1 MPNKL
6 RWGVVATG
14 GIADVVTGDLRL
26 LPDVEVLAVSSRALP
41 KAEAFAAKHG
51 IPRAYGDY
59 ADLLADPD
67 VDVVYVATPHVQ
79 HHVVTRAALE
89 AGKHVLCEKPATL
102 TVAELHDVVDLARE
116 RGLFFMEAIWT
127 RFNPLIVRMSELIAD
142 GGVGEVRS
150 VRADFGFTLEH
161 DPAHRLWNKAL
172 GGGSLFDLGIYP
184 VSFAHLVL
192 GEPETVEA
200 HGRLIDGVDAEI
212 GMLLGYEGGAHALL
226 GSSLVSPLK
235 SGAVVYGT
243 RGLIELPEALY
254 NPSLIVV
261 NGVDHRHEQEGAGYV
276 PQLREVVNRVLAGET
291 ESPSMRPAE
300 SLAIMRTL
308 TRAAERVGLTYEDVS
323 LT

>member
-1 MPNKL
+1 MVNKL

-59 ADLLADPD
+59 RELLADPD

-79 HHVVTRAALE
+79 HHAVTRAALE

-102 TVAELHDVVDLARE
+102 TLADLQDVVDLARE
-116 RGLFFMEAIWT
+116 RGLFLMEAIWS
-127 RFNPLIVRMSELIAD
+127 RFNPLIVELGELVRAGTI
-142 GGVGEVRS
+142 GEVRS
-150 VRADFGFTLEH
+150 VRADFGFTLPH
-161 DPAHRLWNKAL
+161 DPEHRLWSRRL

-184 VSFAHLVL
+184 VQFAHLLL
-192 GEPETVEA
+192 GEPDVVHA
-200 HGRLIDGVDAEI
+200 HGSLVDGVDAEI
-212 GMLLGYEGGAHALL
+212 GVLLGYPGGAHALL

-235 SGAVVYGT
+235 DGAVVYGT
-243 RGLIELPEALY
+243 EGLVELPEAMY
-254 NPSLIVV
+254 NPRRMIV
-261 NGVDHRHEQEGAGYV
+261 NGEERRHEQEGAGYV
-276 PQLREVVNRVLAGET
+276 PQLREVVRRVRAGET
-291 ESPSMRPAE
+291 ESPSMPPAE

-308 TRAAERVGLTYEDVS
+308 TRAAEQVGLTYEDV
-323 LT
+323 TIG

>member
-1 MPNKL
+1 MSNKL

-26 LPDVEVLAVSSRALP
+26 LPDVEVLAVSSRAVP

-79 HHVVTRAALE
+79 HHAVTRAALE

-102 TVAELHDVVDLARE
+102 TLAELQDVVHLAHE

-127 RFNPLIVRMSELIAD
+127 RFNPLVVRMTELIAE
-142 GGVGEVRS
+142 GAIGEVRS

-161 DPAHRLWNKAL
+161 DPEHRLWNKAL

-192 GEPETVEA
+192 GEPETVQA
-200 HGRLIDGVDAEI
+200 HGRLVGGVDAEI
-212 GMLLGYEGGAHALL
+212 GMLLGYPDGVHALL

-243 RGLIELPEALY
+243 RGLVDVPEALY
-254 NPSLIVV
+254 NPSRIVV
-261 NGVDHRHEQEGAGYV
+261 NGVEHRHEQEGAGYV
-276 PQLREVVNRVLAGET
+276 PQLREVVKRVRAGET

-300 SLAIMRTL
+300 SLAILRTL
-308 TRAAERVGLTYEDVS
+308 TRAAERVGLTYDDV
-323 LT
+323 TVG

>member
-41 KAEAFAAKHG
+41 KAEAFAAKHQ

-102 TVAELHDVVDLARE
+102 TLAELQDVVDLARE

-127 RFNPLIVRMSELIAD
+127 RFNPLIVRMSELIAE
-142 GGVGEVRS
+142 GAIGEVRS
-150 VRADFGFTLEH
+150 VHADFGFALDY
-161 DPAHRLWNKAL
+161 DPAHRLWNRAL

-192 GEPETVEA
+192 GEPETVHA
-200 HGRLIDGVDAEI
+200 HGRMVGGVDAEI
-212 GMLLGYEGGAHALL
+212 GMLLGYAGGAHALL
-226 GSSLVSPLK
+226 GSSLVSPLR

-243 RGLIELPEALY
+243 RGLVELPEAVY
-254 NPSLIVV
+254 NPSRIVV
-261 NGVDHRHEQEGAGYV
+261 NGVEHRHEQEGAGYV

-291 ESPSMRPAE
+291 ESPSMTPAE
-300 SLAIMRTL
+300 SLAILRTL
-308 TRAAERVGLTYEDVS
+308 TRAAERVGLSYDDV
-323 LT
+323 TVG

>member
-26 LPDVEVLAVSSRALP
+26 LPDVEVLAVSSRSLP
-41 KAEAFAAKHG
+41 KAETFAAKHA

-79 HHVVTRAALE
+79 HHAVTRAALE

-102 TVAELHDVVDLARE
+102 TLPDLQDVVDLARE

-127 RFNPLIVRMSELIAD
+127 RFNPLIVRMTELIAE
-142 GGVGEVRS
+142 GAIGEVRS

-161 DPAHRLWNKAL
+161 DPAHRLWNRAL

-184 VSFAHLVL
+184 VSFAHLLL
-192 GEPETVEA
+192 GEPESVAA
-200 HGRLIDGVDAEI
+200 HGRLVDGVDAEL
-212 GMLLGYEGGAHALL
+212 GVLLGYPGGAHALL

-235 SGAVVYGT
+235 SNAVVYGT
-243 RGLIELPEALY
+243 SGLVELPEALY
-254 NPSLIVV
+254 NPSRIVV
-261 NGVDHRHEQEGAGYV
+261 NGVEHTHEQEGAGYV
-276 PQLREVVNRVLAGET
+276 PQLREVVGRVRAGET
-291 ESPSMRPAE
+291 ESPAMRPAE
-300 SLAIMRTL
+300 SLAILRTL
-308 TRAAERVGLTYEDVS
+308 TRAAEQVGLTYDGV
-323 LT
+323 TA

>member
-41 KAEAFAAKHG
+41 KAESFAAKHG

-67 VDVVYVATPHVQ
+67 VDVVYVATPHAQ
-79 HHVVTRAALE
+79 HHEVTRAALA

-102 TVAELHDVVDLARE
+102 TLPDLQEVVDLARE

-127 RFNPLIVRMSELIAD
+127 RFNPLIVKMVELVAD
-142 GGVGEVRS
+142 GAIGEVRS

-161 DPAHRLWNKAL
+161 DPAHRLWSKAL

-184 VSFAHLVL
+184 VSFAHLLL
-192 GEPETVEA
+192 GEPETVAA
-200 HGRLIDGVDAEI
+200 HGRLVGGVDAEV
-212 GMLLGYEGGAHALL
+212 GMLLGYPGGAHALL

-243 RGLIELPEALY
+243 RGLVEVPEAVF
-254 NPSLIVV
+254 NPSRIVV
-261 NGVDHRHEQEGAGYV
+261 NGVEHRHEQEGAGYV

-300 SLAIMRTL
+300 SLAILRTL
-308 TRAAERVGLTYEDVS
+308 TRAAAAVGLRYDD
-323 LT
+323 

>member
-14 GIADVVTGDLRL
+14 GIADVVTGDLRS

-79 HHVVTRAALE
+79 HHAVTRAALE

-102 TVAELHDVVDLARE
+102 TLRELQDVVDLARE

-127 RFNPLIVRMSELIAD
+127 RFNPLIRRMAEVVAD
-142 GGVGEVRS
+142 GGIGEVRS
-150 VRADFGFTLEH
+150 VRADFGFTLEY

-184 VSFAHLVL
+184 VSFTHLLL

-200 HGRLIDGVDAEI
+200 HGRLVDGVDAEI

-243 RGLIELPEALY
+243 RGLIELPEALF
-254 NPSLIVV
+254 NPSRIMV
-261 NGVDHRHEQEGAGYV
+261 NGVEHRHEQEGAGYV

-300 SLAIMRTL
+300 SLAILRTL
-308 TRAAERVGLTYEDVS
+308 TRAAERVGLNYDDVAG
-323 LT
+323 